1 MFEAKQIQ
9 FINLLNRL
17 IQIFVLNDIFKN
29 DLIFLF
35 TVVLDLHRCAD
46 FSLVAASRWW
56 WFSHSVMSNSLRPN
70 EL

>member
-35 TVVLDLHRCAD
+35 TVLC
-46 FSLVAASRWW
+46 
-56 WFSHSVMSNSLRPN
+56 SNILG
-70 EL
+70 EKVY

>member
-46 FSLVAASRWW
+46 FS
-56 WFSHSVMSNSLRPN
+56 
-70 EL
+70 

>member
-9 FINLLNRL
+9 FINLLNV
-17 IQIFVLNDIFKN
+17 FVLNDILKN
-29 DLIFLF
+29 GFIYLF
-35 TVVLDLHRCAD
+35 TVVLDLHRCAG

-56 WFSHSVMSNSLRPN
+56 WFSHSVMSNSLRPH